1 MKARLLF
8 AAGAALIA
16 SAQAIAAPSLTRQ
29 TQYGPVVGLDE
40 SASKGTHAW
49 KGVPFAAAPVGALRW
64 SAPVDPPAWKTPRN
78 AQQFGP
84 ACVQYG
90 RIYGPGANNRHDPT
104 IATTLGQAVG
114 SEDCL
119 YLNIWRPAD
128 RRGGLPVI
136 VFVHGGSNVSGYTA
150 DPVYD
155 GAALAKAADAVV
167 VTVNYRLGIFGFLR
181 QAALRSA
188 ADPEGASG
196 NFALLDIVQA
206 LRFVQRN
213 IAHFGGQPQNVTLMG
228 QSAGAVNVY
237 ALLTTPATVSAHPR
251 LFHRAVPLSG
261 GISLASNLPPGR
273 LPTLNPAAVYD
284 AQGAALLH
292 QQLIADGLASDAAG
306 AAAYAASQ
314 GDAAMAAYLRGKSPA
329 TLLFTLLTRL
339 APLGLAGSGPIPDGT
354 VLPLDP
360 VGAIAA
366 GQYTRVPVLAGNTRD
381 EGKLFPTLLAALGLP
396 SGRLVSD
403 AQLFN
408 IQFAYNPDAAPQ
420 VTIEQWIP
428 GVYLPVDKPNGFNAL
443 TELYFNQLFFVAS
456 RDNVLNTLKAQQ
468 PDVWAYRFDWD
479 EEPAPFDD
487 IYGAAHAFDLPFVF
501 GNFGPSLFA
510 HVIASQ
516 ANAPGRLALSRAMMA
531 SLGAF
536 ARSGDP
542 NAPAALGIEWPTW
555 PAVLRFDATPAQTAI
570 SLQP

>member
-1 MKARLLF
+1 MKARLLL
-8 AAGAALIA
+8 AGGAALIA
-16 SAQAIAAPSLTRQ
+16 CAQAIAAPSLTRQ

-119 YLNIWRPAD
+119 TLNIWRPAD

-213 IAHFGGQPQNVTLMG
+213 IAQFGGQPQNVTLMG

-292 QQLIADGLASDAAG
+292 QQLIVDGLAADVAG

-456 RDNVLNTLKAQQ
+456 RDNVLNALKAQQ

-536 ARSGDP
+536 ARGGDP